1 MVPNTDK
8 SANQTVEQSYNRI
21 PYESFSALLSPVT
34 YAGDQAGSRESR
46 SSRAAESEQITQ
58 KSKRRKKKEEIKKL
72 QGKKRGKER
81 RCNGRNGKYLFA
93 SRLAN
98 GQRVIRVYSI

>member
-1 MVPNTDK
+1 MTYCPAATWSNATKLSLSNFSGFDAGISPLLCFPILLTVPNTDK

-21 PYESFSALLSPVT
+21 PNESFSALLSPVT

-58 KSKRRKKKEEIKKL
+58 KSKRRKKK
-72 QGKKRGKER
+72 
-81 RCNGRNGKYLFA
+81 
-93 SRLAN
+93 
-98 GQRVIRVYSI
+98 